1 MRWATIKKRI
11 ILCSSLLLR
20 KTLVGAR
27 MNATINNG
35 SETKIK
41 NLELRTT
48 SNELRETINDKKK
61 KNRTILIRT
70 NDSTKIN
77 SLREEDRNH
86 A

>member
-1 MRWATIKKRI
+1 
-11 ILCSSLLLR
+11 
-20 KTLVGAR
+20 

-61 KNRTILIRT
+61 KTERFSLGLMIQLKLIVWEKKT
-70 NDSTKIN
+70 ETTPKKFI
-77 SLREEDRNH
+77 
-86 A
+86 

>member
-1 MRWATIKKRI
+1 
-11 ILCSSLLLR
+11 
-20 KTLVGAR
+20 
-27 MNATINNG
+27 MNATINNS

-48 SNELRETINDKKK
+48 SNELRETINDKKKK

>member
-1 MRWATIKKRI
+1 
-11 ILCSSLLLR
+11 
-20 KTLVGAR
+20 
-27 MNATINNG
+27 MNATINNS

>member
-1 MRWATIKKRI
+1 
-11 ILCSSLLLR
+11 
-20 KTLVGAR
+20 